1 MRLTACDIWLEKA
14 CCCVAATRFVICS
27 SDENCAIWPM
37 KSLSS
42 MGFIGSW
49 CWSWVTRS
57 FRKSSFPRMAFG
69 FVPAAAAPRAPDV
82 VGVTELIVPSSGE
95 HVDLRPERDEVQL
108 GRDVD
113 DVLLGRRPVGR
124 AHRLREVGCL
134 SALAVRGGPVAGDV
148 DVERGD
154 LESLAL
160 ERAAQVGRGLGER
173 LC

>member
-69 FVPAAAAPRAPDV
+69 FVPAAAAPRVPDA
-82 VGVTELIVPSSGE
+82 VGVTELIGASSGE

-113 DVLLGRRPVGR
+113 GVVGRRPVVVV
-124 AHRLREVGCL
+124 HRVREVGRL
-134 SALAVRGGPVAGDV
+134 LAATARGGAVSGDV

-154 LESLAL
+154 VESLAL
-160 ERAAQVGRGLGER
+160 E
-173 LC
+173 